1 MKTVAQAITTGKPV
15 LLENVGETIDSGFN
29 SILERN
35 IIKQKGTHWIK
46 FGDTLI
52 EYNND
57 FRFYIT
63 TCMRNPH
70 YLPETAVMVTLL
82 NFMITE
88 QGLREQLLAS
98 VVVQE
103 RPDLQQKKESLIV
116 ESARNRNALYS
127 AETKILQVLSSS
139 EQNILEDENA
149 INILTSSKALSED
162 IQAKQV
168 IAASTEIEIDTARQ
182 AYLPVA
188 KHSAVLF
195 FCITELSNI
204 EPMYQYSLMWF
215 LNLFV
220 TSIINSPKAD
230 SLEDRLKHL
239 NTFFTRSIYENVC
252 RSLFEKDKLVF
263 SLSLCIGILNARGEM
278 DQQLLAF
285 FLTGGVSL
293 DNPHANPAPEWLTEK
308 SWNEIVKAG
317 SLNALKDVHESVKQN
332 IQQWKHFYDQTSPEE
347 ENFPEPFSD
356 VIDFVSLILLKAIRP
371 DKIIHAVKKFIIKYM
386 GKAFVEPPAFDLQAS
401 YADSNPTT
409 PLVFILSPGSD
420 PMDNLMMFAKEH
432 MMHEK
437 IKSMSLGQGQGP
449 RAEKM
454 IEESLRLGNWV
465 VLQNCHVAESWMA
478 DLERLCMDPSL
489 EATAHKNYRL
499 WITSY
504 PSRMFPVAVLQNS
517 VKMTNEAPKGLKLN
531 MLRSF
536 NSDPLVDDEFFHP
549 PSGEDL
555 EKIWFRGVFSLV
567 FFHAVVQERRDFGPL
582 GWNIPYE
589 FNESDLK

>member
-1 MKTVAQAITTGKPV
+1 MIQQTDANYMKTVEFAITTGKPV
-15 LLENVGETIDSGFN
+15 LLENVGETLDSGFN

-35 IIKQKGTHWIK
+35 IIKQKGRHLIK

-70 YLPETAVMVTLL
+70 YLPETAVMVTLV

-88 QGLREQLLAS
+88 QGLREQLLAT

-116 ESARNRNALYS
+116 ESARNRNALYN

-149 INILTSSKALSED
+149 INILTSSKALSEE

-195 FCITELSNI
+195 FCITELSSI
-204 EPMYQYSLMWF
+204 EPMYQYSLTWF

-220 TSIINSPKAD
+220 TSIIKAPKAEH
-230 SLEDRLKHL
+230 LENRLKHL
-239 NTFFTRSIYENVC
+239 NAFFTRSIYENVC

-263 SLSLCIGILNARGEM
+263 SFSLCIGILMARGEM
-278 DQQLLAF
+278 DEILLSF
-285 FLTGGVSL
+285 FLTGGVGL

-308 SWNEIVKAG
+308 SWNEIVRA
-317 SLNALKDVHESVKQN
+317 SDLKPLQNLHESVSEN
-332 IQQWKHFYDQTSPEE
+332 VVEWKKFYDQASPEE
-347 ENFPEPFSD
+347 GTFPDPFTD
-356 VIDFVSLILLKAIRP
+356 IDDFVALILLKTIRP
-371 DKIIHAVKKFIIKYM
+371 DKIVHAVKKFIVRHL
-386 GKAFVEPPAFDLQAS
+386 GEAFVQPPSFDLQAS
-401 YADSNPTT
+401 FEDSSPTI

-420 PMDNLMMFAKEH
+420 PMDNLMIFAKEH
-432 MMHEK
+432 AMHEK
-437 IKSMSLGQGQGP
+437 
-449 RAEKM
+449 
-454 IEESLRLGNWV
+454 
-465 VLQNCHVAESWMA
+465 
-478 DLERLCMDPSL
+478 
-489 EATAHKNYRL
+489 
-499 WITSY
+499 
-504 PSRMFPVAVLQNS
+504 
-517 VKMTNEAPKGLKLN
+517 
-531 MLRSF
+531 
-536 NSDPLVDDEFFHP
+536 
-549 PSGEDL
+549 
-555 EKIWFRGVFSLV
+555 
-567 FFHAVVQERRDFGPL
+567 
-582 GWNIPYE
+582 
-589 FNESDLK
+589 